1 MNLNI
6 KSKKRQCTFYETSDG
21 KTFDNYY
28 DAEYYEKMKLFKKYE
43 KEYDERVMP
52 IVEGN
57 IFKIKNFMRY
67 ELLKFYYDEVQSYIW
82 NTDID
87 FRKIKYPCYI
97 IFGNNGNIYLINNT
111 LGEELYKWYDTNKEK
126 LKKV

>member
-1 MNLNI
+1 MNQNI

-57 IFKIKNFMRY
+57 IFKSVENVNLDTVICYKSIGERHHFLDR
-67 ELLKFYYDEVQSYIW
+67 YDE
-82 NTDID
+82 
-87 FRKIKYPCYI
+87 
-97 IFGNNGNIYLINNT
+97 
-111 LGEELYKWYDTNKEK
+111 
-126 LKKV
+126 

>member
-87 FRKIKYPCYI
+87 FRKWC
-97 IFGNNGNIYLINNT
+97 FF
-111 LGEELYKWYDTNKEK
+111 WY
-126 LKKV
+126 